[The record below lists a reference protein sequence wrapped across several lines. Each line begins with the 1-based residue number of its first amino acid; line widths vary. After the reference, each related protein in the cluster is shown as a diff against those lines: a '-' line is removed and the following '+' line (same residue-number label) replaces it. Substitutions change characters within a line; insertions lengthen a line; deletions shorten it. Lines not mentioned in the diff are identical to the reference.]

1 LLNRVSNG
9 CVTSTDLVHCKFYFN
24 FCILTFQRLHRITTS
39 MRQLE
44 GREMSCKQKLRET
57 IIKRN
62 EHFKKMNCII
72 KELDRD
78 GSNTDLKQH
87 VTMLQLQVHF
97 SMVYF
102 GYKLYFSFK
111 NLVAPGS

>member
-1 LLNRVSNG
+1 
-9 CVTSTDLVHCKFYFN
+9 
-24 FCILTFQRLHRITTS
+24 

-62 EHFKKMNCII
+62 EHFKKMNRII

-78 GSNTDLKQH
+78 GSNIELKQYIT
-87 VTMLQLQVHF
+87 VLQLQVGL
-97 SMVYF
+97 SVVYF
-102 GYKLYFSFK
+102 SYKLYFSFK
-111 NLVAPGS
+111 